1 MRELRNVIER
11 SSILEDGEVVTATH
25 LPADMLAISAEA
37 GYGSSAVIL
46 PPNGISLET
55 VEFELARQAI
65 ERTGGNLTRAAKL
78 LDISRDQLRYKLRK
92 AGIENITEE

>member
-1 MRELRNVIER
+1 MI
-11 SSILEDGEVVTATH
+11 
-25 LPADMLAISAEA
+25 LPA
-37 GYGSSAVIL
+37 
-46 PPNGISLET
+46 NGISLET